1 MNAPLHPAVQSALEA
16 GRDAAVGRL
25 RDFLSIPSVSTDPA
39 YEAEIQRGAAWV
51 KSRLEALGF
60 TAETAS
66 SGGGHPVVL
75 GTSTQAGPDRPTV
88 LFYGHYDVQPPDPLD
103 LWTTP
108 PFEPAIRPSQTP
120 GDGDAIYARGA
131 SDDKGQVACFLEAL
145 QGFHD
150 AGEALPVNVKV
161 LIEGEE
167 ECGSRTLPGFLK
179 ERGSDLAADVAVVSD
194 TAMWDAQTPT
204 LTYGLRGLVYF
215 DLKLHGPD
223 RDLHSGVYG
232 GTLAN
237 PATTL
242 ARVLGKLWDDDH
254 RIAIPGFY
262 DQVAPLDPAE
272 REEWSRLP
280 FTDEG
285 FVGAVGSTASGE
297 TGFSTLERRWARPA
311 CDVNGLYGGYMGAG
325 AKTVLPSFAG
335 AKVSFR
341 IPGNM
346 EAKRVARLFQ
356 EWLEEQDA
364 AGCRWE
370 IHNHGEADP
379 VLVSRDSPEV
389 AAAVAACEA
398 VAGVKPAL
406 VRSGATI
413 PVIADFK
420 RMLGMDTLLL
430 GFGLN
435 GDDIHSPDEH
445 FGLGRFHL
453 GARVHAELLGR
464 LSAAAA

>member
-1 MNAPLHPAVQSALEA
+1 MPEITHPDVQQAIEDA
-16 GRDAAVGRL
+16 REAAVERL
-25 RDFLSIPSVSTDPA
+25 KDFLSIPSVSTDPA
-39 YEAEIQRGAAWV
+39 YDAEIQRGAAWV
-51 KSRLEALGF
+51 AERLGGLGF
-60 TAETAS
+60 ATETVS

-75 GTSTQAGPDRPTV
+75 GQNAEAGPGKATV
-88 LFYGHYDVQPPDPLD
+88 LFYGHYDVQPPDPVE
-103 LWTTP
+103 LWTSP
-108 PFEPAIRPSQTP
+108 PFEPAVRPSQTK
-120 GDGDAIYARGA
+120 GDGDAVYARGA

-145 QGFHD
+145 QGFRD
-150 AGEALPVNVKV
+150 AGVPLPVNVKV

-167 ECGSRTLPGFLK
+167 ECGSRTLPSFLK
-179 ERGSDLAADVAVVSD
+179 ERGKDLQADVAVVSD
-194 TAMWDAQTPT
+194 TAMWDVKTPT

-254 RIAIPGFY
+254 KIAIPGFY

-272 REEWSRLP
+272 RDEWAALP

-297 TGFSTLERRWARPA
+297 AGFSTLERRWARPA
-311 CDVNGLYGGYMGAG
+311 CDVNGLYGGYMGKG

-346 EAKRVARLFQ
+346 EAKRVARLFTD
-356 EWLEEQDA
+356 WLEQQDVS
-364 AGCRWE
+364 GCRWE
-370 IHNHGEADP
+370 IENHGEADP
-379 VLVSRDSPEV
+379 VLVERDSAEV

-398 VAGVKPAL
+398 VAGVRPAL

-413 PVIADFK
+413 PIIADFK
-420 RMLGMDTLLL
+420 RTLGMDTLLL

-435 GDDIHSPDEH
+435 ADDIHSPDEH

-453 GARVHAELLGR
+453 GAKVHAELLGR
-464 LSAAAA
+464 LAANG